1 MLGRIR
7 KNIHM
12 FTAATIHKSFVL
24 PILDY
29 FNTVWGCCRSVNA
42 DKLPRTT
49 RSSGKLRLPSNKFEC
64 KKKAFFIM
72 VV

>member
-1 MLGRIR
+1 
-7 KNIHM
+7 M
-12 FTAATIHKSFVL
+12 FTAATVHKSFVL

-29 FNTVWGCCRSVNA
+29 FNTEWSCCGSVNA

-49 RSSGKLRLPSNKFEC
+49 RSSGKLRLTPNKLEC
-64 KKKAFFIM
+64 KKKAFSIM